1 MTNDGKRGGGPS
13 QDESSPESHILCSP
27 LWNKKSVQQRKEEK
41 RIQVKRQEKLN
52 EELLVLTWEG
62 AKTKGT
68 EFGMYFNKTYCTTET
83 VQQSSVRYFY
93 ISQTECFLG

>member
-1 MTNDGKRGGGPS
+1 MTDDGKREGGPS
-13 QDESSPESHILCSP
+13 QDESSPKSHILCSP

-62 AKTKGT
+62 AKTKG
-68 EFGMYFNKTYCTTET
+68 MKFNKT
-83 VQQSSVRYFY
+83 
-93 ISQTECFLG
+93 